1 MASSFLQLGQAA
13 PLHIL
18 LDERA
23 FLVVNK
29 PAGQLVHGYT
39 KGLPQT
45 LNDQIK
51 DHIRQ
56 ESGKTGNVFLGSP
69 HRIDRPVSGI
79 VLFAKTSKAAGRF
92 GLQFESRSVEK
103 SYLAV
108 VEGVIKEDRGT
119 MVDRLPEVRDDR
131 SQAEAVESDPIDQDC
146 HLDFAVLARHE
157 NTSLIRIELGTGRRH
172 QIRRQLA
179 IRGHA
184 IVGDSQYGATT
195 FIPKTSEIDAR
206 FRPIA
211 LHAFELAFDH
221 PKEMHRITT
230 RAPLPEYWTT
240 LGFELSKLL

>member
-1 MASSFLQLGQAA
+1 MAFEFLKLGDAA
-13 PLHIL
+13 HLHIL
-18 LDERA
+18 LEERA

-56 ESGKTGNVFLGSP
+56 QTAKTGNVFLGSP
-69 HRIDRPVSGI
+69 HRIDRCVSGI

-92 GLQFESRSVEK
+92 GEQFETHKVEK

-108 VEGVIKEDRGT
+108 VEGIIKEDSGT
-119 MVDRLPEVRDDR
+119 MVDRLPEVHDDHAR
-131 SQAEAVESDPIDQDC
+131 ADHAESDSANQDC
-146 HLDFAVLARHE
+146 HLEYEVIAQNSHS
-157 NTSLIRIELGTGRRH
+157 SLVKITLGTGRRH

-184 IVGDSQYGATT
+184 IVGDVQYGAKT
-195 FIPKTSEIDAR
+195 FVDGTAELDAR

-211 LHAFELAFDH
+211 LHAWQLAFNH
-221 PKEMHRITT
+221 PKEMHRITV
-230 RAPLPEYWTT
+230 RAPLPAYWNT
-240 LGFELSKLL
+240 LGFDTSDLR